1 MQPISYH
8 FKPGYSIADIAGQKV
23 LMAPAIGDIDYSK
36 MLVLSESAAFVAQRL
51 MEETLSFDEL
61 VNSLLQEYE
70 ADEAVVRQELAGL
83 LKQLR
88 QLNVLV

>member
-8 FKPGYSIADIAGQKV
+8 FKPGYSIEDIAGQKV

>member
-1 MQPISYH
+1 MEEKFHI
-8 FKPGYSIADIAGQKV
+8 KPGYSIEDIAGQNV

>member
-8 FKPGYSIADIAGQKV
+8 FKSGYSIEDIAGQKV

>member
-1 MQPISYH
+1 MEEKFHI
-8 FKPGYSIADIAGQKV
+8 KPGYSIEDIAGQKV

>member
-1 MQPISYH
+1 MEEKFHI
-8 FKPGYSIADIAGQKV
+8 KPGYSIADIAGQKV